1 MALISYEDAVGSP
14 PSPKDTTSKS
24 GLISY
29 EDAVG
34 ETPATQQQD
43 KPTGSSLHAGVRAA
57 GEAVV
62 PGAAG
67 LTGAVAGATAIA
79 PLAAYASVLSGPAGP
94 IVGGALELFGAGA
107 GAFIGAEGVGWVQD
121 KLHQLIAP
129 DDYVARKA
137 EREQYPTET
146 MIGGVAGGAVGLS
159 PKAGFDP
166 AAKFI
171 NTAMKARAA
180 AATGQAG
187 VSAGTQ
193 YATKGEVDLGE
204 TALAGATGFAL
215 PGVNP
220 LGRPFAALGERLA
233 GKGAA
238 VKPVTRDTADTKDK
252 VDVKTTPEQ
261 DAEFE
266 TLMAAEMQSR
276 KLKAKEEA
284 EGKSPLKQ
292 AAIINKET
300 GEIELMGPKHDQA
313 RKDATKD
320 THDEGFVDDNGIFHE
335 RMDAV
340 DQAKRAGQIP
350 EDHVLESP
358 EGERPG
364 LHSGDLRKAGIKDF
378 EVTPEKPAGGN
389 IVGTVSLKDGSEV
402 SIESISSPNAFG
414 KLVRMEF
421 GEPVS
426 LVAKNKSGK
435 EIGRLTY
442 MPGGGPIGVE
452 VQEGNRRKGV
462 GTALYNAHKAAGGKL
477 LPLESGAIISD
488 EARALRASIEP
499 KPPTVSKIEPEEL
512 ARINGLT
519 KYDINK
525 EIAQTNKQ
533 IERLQSLN
541 STDSKVL
548 EAIADHQT
556 QLDAL
561 ESTLKAKEAAPESKD
576 DVIAEW
582 HSVSSDKKHPIL
594 QTLRSA
600 KNVNDV
606 YKIVSDHLGKDHFAS
621 ILMGK
626 LQSRFKGFEVKFLTD
641 KEWTDRGY
649 SSGWAAATDFTNKQ
663 LAFREGKFTLESF
676 VHEPLHEATSIELDV
691 NPEFKAEIEALR
703 IQAINSMGGI
713 KNIRTKERM
722 ISAVGTPDE
731 FVAYGLSNASAIKHL
746 SSIPSGKT
754 NVLTKF
760 VDSISKALG
769 FTPKEKTA
777 FHDLL
782 DAVERGLDT
791 TGKTSVV
798 DGKPVLGMDI
808 EKLAEKT
815 TPEVAKEAEKVDPRS
830 VPNKEEMIKHATD
843 IHEKYGPEEAKK
855 FFQDWNKDQKE
866 RSIPVPKDEQGLD
879 DALHKIDTFQT
890 ADKSEHVTE
899 YLENSADG
907 ITPAMREESFI
918 GRELG
923 VKTEGKLGETL
934 DKLDSDNKAL
944 VRKIKGMGGD
954 VGEEFVTGQSRIR
967 IRGGGVTS
975 NWKEMLKELFANRTP
990 LGEKVADQ
998 ANAAMERTVYQLDDG
1013 RVIELHRQSKNA
1025 EVQIKDKDGK
1035 VTGTRKIT
1043 KGTEVWEWKDNKK
1056 KMIYHTDNL
1065 EFKRGDKFSLGGKE
1079 HTVVDAKVPSI
1090 EEHSPYKYLKDSE
1103 ASARLANMAL
1113 RKMSRDLELINNLK
1127 QSDLFKR
1134 VAHGPDDALKDLPA
1148 GWKVPENIDK
1158 IPQLRGYHFDPKT
1171 AAIIEDFAKVWDN
1184 TMWMKLSNQVVK
1196 NMMLN
1201 PVPHMFNEVMH
1212 LFNARGFTGWV
1223 PLTGGWSRLGSSGAK
1238 AWRDVGQQTQFYRD
1252 IMREGGSILGAD
1264 PRNNYFEEMQK
1275 HATKQYLE
1283 TPENQG
1289 NMKIL
1294 AKKLGTSVGDLYN
1307 GISKASQKAM
1317 WFTRDLMYVQYVH
1330 EVMGKHEK
1338 RTGTKMELKD
1348 AIQEVERHMPNY
1360 RMPSEVLGSRGLS
1373 KVLKNPNISMFS
1385 RYHYGMVKSLVN
1397 TMKDMNP
1404 QNLTSVEG
1412 RRHFR
1417 DGVDS
1422 MLAIGVA
1429 MAAIYPMM
1437 DSLAQVLF
1445 GEGAE
1450 QRRAGPYHLI
1460 HAGEQVLSGER
1471 DASALIWPVF
1481 TFNPMLLSLG
1491 QAAFNKNIFTGKP
1504 IYHPDDPVGDIAS
1517 DIGSYAAKQIP
1528 QVPSLMGAVQEDG
1541 GEGKFIAKQ
1550 LDIKVKTE
1558 KQREAE
1564 RTARKRE
1571 AAAAKGRIK
1580 KREQGTYR
1588 P

>member
-1 MALISYEDAVGSP
+1 MDGTVVDYDPFAKESKATIST
-14 PSPKDTTSKS
+14 PKGGGGTVVDYDPFAS
-24 GLISY
+24 
-29 EDAVG
+29 
-34 ETPATQQQD
+34 QQE

-57 GEAVV
+57 GESVV
-62 PGAAG
+62 PGLAG

-79 PLAAYASVLSGPAGP
+79 PLAAYASVLSGPAAP

-146 MIGGVAGGAVGLS
+146 MIGGVVGGAVGLS

-180 AATGQAG
+180 AAAGQAG

-193 YATKGEVDLGE
+193 LATQGKIDLGE
-204 TALAGATGFAL
+204 TALAGVTGFAL

-233 GKGAA
+233 GKGVAA
-238 VKPVTRDTADTKDK
+238 KPSTKDNTLPDRPTSEATPEEHAAYETALKAELEKRTADR
-252 VDVKTTPEQ
+252 
-261 DAEFE
+261 
-266 TLMAAEMQSR
+266 AA
-276 KLKAKEEA
+276 
-284 EGKSPLKQ
+284 KSPLKQ
-292 AAIINKET
+292 TAIRNKET
-300 GEIELMGPKHDQA
+300 GEIELLGPKHDQA

-335 RMDAV
+335 RMAAV

-364 LHSGDLRKAGIKDF
+364 LHSGDLRKAGVKDF
-378 EVTPEKPAGGN
+378 EVTVKKPDVVPKTRQQFKDDINKAEERLALDLEIDRVEAVRLGDTDGLREIETEQTKLDSEIEQMRKDMPAVKFVRPMKPTSEELHDFLWDAKDVGQAFDKILATKDVGN
-389 IVGTVSLKDGSEV
+389 TTHRLLMR
-402 SIESISSPNAFG
+402 A
-414 KLVRMEF
+414 L
-421 GEPVS
+421 
-426 LVAKNKSGK
+426 NKSNFVRSAK
-435 EIGRLTY
+435 LDLTTEQLTY
-442 MPGGGPIGVE
+442 THKSGR
-452 VQEGNRRKGV
+452 VQD
-462 GTALYNAHKAAGGKL
+462 AAAFYYSDDHRVQMGKQ
-477 LPLESGAIISD
+477 S
-488 EARALRASIEP
+488 ALRALMHEAMHSATFRLLEEGTSSSAIRMKELY
-499 KPPTVSKIEPEEL
+499 KDYEEVQNQQYDKALAQFKKDNVAPTIRELADFDKNYRKLYGFTDVHEFVSETFTNKEFQELLSGYDVRADKTRTTTNYFDEFKNILADYFGVSKE
-512 ARINGLT
+512 ARSALDDVI
-519 KYDINK
+519 DIGK
-525 EIAQTNKQ
+525 K
-533 IERLQSLN
+533 LV
-541 STDSKVL
+541 D
-548 EAIADHQT
+548 
-556 QLDAL
+556 
-561 ESTLKAKEAAPESKD
+561 ESKD
-576 DVIAEW
+576 FTE
-582 HSVSSDKKHPIL
+582 SKP
-594 QTLRSA
+594 Q
-600 KNVNDV
+600 
-606 YKIVSDHLGKDHFAS
+606 Y
-621 ILMGK
+621 
-626 LQSRFKGFEVKFLTD
+626 
-641 KEWTDRGY
+641 
-649 SSGWAAATDFTNKQ
+649 AT
-663 LAFREGKFTLESF
+663 
-676 VHEPLHEATSIELDV
+676 TS
-691 NPEFKAEIEALR
+691 
-703 IQAINSMGGI
+703 
-713 KNIRTKERM
+713 
-722 ISAVGTPDE
+722 
-731 FVAYGLSNASAIKHL
+731 
-746 SSIPSGKT
+746 
-754 NVLTKF
+754 
-760 VDSISKALG
+760 
-769 FTPKEKTA
+769 
-777 FHDLL
+777 
-782 DAVERGLDT
+782 
-791 TGKTSVV
+791 TSVPSKI
-798 DGKPVLGMDI
+798 DT

-855 FFQDWNKDQKE
+855 FFQEWNKDQKE

-899 YLENSADG
+899 YLENTADG

-1035 VTGTRKIT
+1035 VTGTRKIN

-1065 EFKRGDKFSLGGKE
+1065 EFKRGDKFFLGGKE

-1289 NMKIL
+1289 NIKIL

-1360 RMPSEVLGSRGLS
+1360 RMPSEVLGSRGVS

-1397 TMKDMNP
+1397 TMKDLNP

-1429 MAAIYPMM
+1429 MAAIYPIM
-1437 DSLAQVLF
+1437 DSLAQALF

-1481 TFNPMLLSLG
+1481 TFNPMLLTLG

-1504 IYHPDDPVGDIAS
+1504 IYHPDDPAGDIAS
-1517 DIGSYAAKQIP
+1517 DIGSYAVKQIP
-1528 QVPSLMGAVQEDG
+1528 QASSLMAAVQEDG
-1541 GEGKFIAKQ
+1541 GEGKFVAKQ

>member
-364 LHSGDLRKAGIKDF
+364 LHSGDLRKAGVKDF
-378 EVTPEKPAGGN
+378 EVTPNKPTG
-389 IVGTVSLKDGSEV
+389 VPVKE
-402 SIESISSPNAFG
+402 
-414 KLVRMEF
+414 
-421 GEPVS
+421 EPPV
-426 LVAKNKSGK
+426 V
-435 EIGRLTY
+435 
-442 MPGGGPIGVE
+442 
-452 VQEGNRRKGV
+452 
-462 GTALYNAHKAAGGKL
+462 
-477 LPLESGAIISD
+477 
-488 EARALRASIEP
+488 
-499 KPPTVSKIEPEEL
+499 VSKVEPEEL